1 MGVKVPRS
9 DQLRPEAAQPIA
21 RSEPLP
27 PIRSSST
34 TVVSVAGRF
43 CGSVNVDVTV
53 VPRSQ
58 SPGEGR
64 VCRLRGTR
72 GCGSPPR

>member
-1 MGVKVPRS
+1 MAFNFTAELNVRLNSGSLRNVQT
-9 DQLRPEAAQPIA
+9 QLN
-21 RSEPLP
+21 
-27 PIRSSST
+27 SSLK
-34 TVVSVAGRF
+34 GL
-43 CGSVNVDVTV
+43 SVNVDVTV